1 MVLNPLIPSST
12 AKTALGVPIAQTLSE
27 SMGFSDRSK
36 GAAGLGL
43 AAMVFICFTCFSRF
57 CGRNAY
63 FLLAVILI
71 VLLCVLYWEWLGL
84 IR

>member
-43 AAMVFICFTCFSRF
+43 VRACCNGFYMLYLLFS
-57 CGRNAY
+57 
-63 FLLAVILI
+63 FL
-71 VLLCVLYWEWLGL
+71 W
-84 IR
+84 